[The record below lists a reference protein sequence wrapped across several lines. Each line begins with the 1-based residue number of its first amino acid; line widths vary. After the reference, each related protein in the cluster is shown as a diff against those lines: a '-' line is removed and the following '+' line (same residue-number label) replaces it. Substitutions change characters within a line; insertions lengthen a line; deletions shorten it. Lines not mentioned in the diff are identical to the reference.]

1 MTIDPLVAGALL
13 ILFVTFWFVAGV
25 VDGTRPEPVKVPR
38 QSPASTEPSRPSPD
52 RELTHR

>member
-25 VDGTRPEPVKVPR
+25 IDGTRPEPVKARPGSPVPN
-38 QSPASTEPSRPSPD
+38 EPNQRNLE
-52 RELTHR
+52 RELAHH

>member
-25 VDGTRPEPVKVPR
+25 VDGTRPEPAKARAESPVPN
-38 QSPASTEPSRPSPD
+38 EPNRE
-52 RELTHR
+52 RELARH